1 MRVRRRL
8 LSAGTAALRGSRL
21 ARDLGR
27 VCARI
32 GAGRL
37 RILSPGEEAAL
48 AFLGATACEPGELP
62 DPVAVVDVGGG
73 STEVAVGTPGEP
85 PAWWASRPVGS
96 RRLTDRALRS
106 DPPSRDQLAAAR
118 NAAARRFVGVEPP
131 AAELA
136 LAVGGG
142 TTSLRRISGGRLD
155 RRTIGELQERL
166 CSAPSEDLARGAR
179 PRPAAGS
186 APARGAGGAR
196 GGLRA
201 PARAAADRP
210 RRSEGRPGAGA
221 LAGSRRASGGALERG
236 DRSPPGSR
244 GTCPE
249 AAGRGRRREP
259 GARPDPRQPQARVLP
274 RVGQL
279 RRRGAGLVVHGPGAV
294 GAAGDV
300 RPLLGARADRAQHR
314 PAAAA
319 AADPGRGRAGDGQRP
334 RDERARR
341 RGRRRRRR
349 PAARRRNVDPPCR
362 SRGLQ
367 PLPGQGGPRQAV
379 GRAPTGS
386 RGAS

>member
-1 MRVRRRL
+1 MVIGVIDIGTNTTRLLVADVSGGRLRRKLERRHFLSAVSDEGAEALPTLLEREAAIARDAGAEAL

-48 AFLGATACEPGELP
+48 AFLGATACEPGEVP

-166 CSAPSEDLARGAR
+166 CSAPSEDLARELGLAPQR
-179 PRPAAGS
+179 VRLLPAAL
-186 APARGAGGAR
+186 AVLEAVCELLPEPLRIAHGGAR
-196 GGLRA
+196 EGL
-201 PARAAADRP
+201 
-210 RRSEGRPGAGA
+210 
-221 LAGSRRASGGALERG
+221 ALERW
-236 DRSPPGSR
+236 
-244 GTCPE
+244 
-249 AAGRGRRREP
+249 
-259 GARPDPRQPQARVLP
+259 RQP
-274 RVGQL
+274 
-279 RRRGAGLVVHGPGAV
+279 AG
-294 GAAGDV
+294 
-300 RPLLGARADRAQHR
+300 
-314 PAAAA
+314 
-319 AADPGRGRAGDGQRP
+319 
-334 RDERARR
+334 ER
-341 RGRRRRRR
+341 
-349 PAARRRNVDPPCR
+349 
-362 SRGLQ
+362 
-367 PLPGQGGPRQAV
+367 GGP
-379 GRAPTGS
+379 
-386 RGAS
+386 